1 MKWIVDHLLLIVT
14 ALICTAVGWTIIAAT
29 GEWFPT
35 LMIVIAFATLW
46 GDNARLRKLLEQNG
60 IDPRQ
65 CKR

>member
-14 ALICTAVGWTIIAAT
+14 ALVCAAGGWTIIAAT

-35 LMIVIAFATLW
+35 LMLVIAFATLW

-65 CKR
+65 RRR

>member
-1 MKWIVDHLLLIVT
+1 MEWIVDHLLLIVT

-35 LMIVIAFATLW
+35 LMIMIAFATLW

-65 CKR
+65 RKR